1 MNSKKDIEQKKINVA
16 VLGATGVVGQ
26 VFLHLLAH
34 HPWFELS
41 LISGSVSRNGKTY
54 GDEVQWVLPVPMPE
68 TVENMKLEALH
79 VDMLKN
85 RGIKIIFS
93 ALPAD
98 VAKTV
103 EPELRE
109 NHFYVFSNA
118 SALRYETDVPILI
131 PEVNPQALQ
140 CIEEQGFPGK
150 GFVVTNANCSTT
162 GLAAA
167 LGPLRKFWIKEVFV
181 STYQSVSGA
190 GYPGLSALD
199 IMGNAIPYIPGEED
213 KMNREL
219 KKILQLEADIYAH
232 CVRIPVLFGHLETVW
247 LRFEDPVETDDILAA
262 WQTHEFK
269 LPRGARTP
277 YAAQTVCEDF
287 HSSPDDGACARLPQ
301 NENSYIT
308 KLPRGART
316 LYAAQTVCED
326 FHSFPGDGAY
336 ARLPQNENSYI
347 TKLNGPSLP
356 TLPRQPVVY
365 TDHEFFPQPK
375 MSFWGFPSG
384 MQVFTGRLRKEGDK
398 IGFTLLVN
406 NLVKGAAGGSV
417 ANAELFIHTYEHF
430 LKTGERQ

>member
-1 MNSKKDIEQKKINVA
+1 MNSKRDIEKKKINIA

-26 VFLHLLAH
+26 VFIHLLAH

-41 LISGSVSRNGKTY
+41 MISGSVSRNGKNY
-54 GDEVQWVLPVPMPE
+54 GDEVQWILPVPMPE
-68 TVENMKLEALH
+68 TVANMKLEPLH

-85 RGIKIIFS
+85 RKIKIIFS
-93 ALPAD
+93 ALPAN
-98 VAKTV
+98 VAETV

-118 SALRYETDVPILI
+118 SALRYEPGVPILI

-167 LGPLRKFWIKEVFV
+167 LEPLRKFWIKEVFV

-199 IMGNAIPYIPGEED
+199 IMGNTIPYIPGEEE
-213 KMNREL
+213 KMNLEL

-247 LRFEDPVETDDILAA
+247 LSFEDPIETDDILEA
-262 WQTHEFK
+262 WQSNEFK
-269 LPRGARTP
+269 L
-277 YAAQTVCEDF
+277 
-287 HSSPDDGACARLPQ
+287 
-301 NENSYIT
+301 
-308 KLPRGART
+308 
-316 LYAAQTVCED
+316 
-326 FHSFPGDGAY
+326 
-336 ARLPQNENSYI
+336 
-347 TKLNGPSLP
+347 NGLSLPSLP
-356 TLPRQPVVY
+356 QQPVRY
-365 TDHEFFPQPK
+365 MDHEFSPQSK

-417 ANAELFIHTYEHF
+417 ANAELFIHTYEQF
-430 LKTGERQ
+430 IK

>member
-1 MNSKKDIEQKKINVA
+1 MNNKRDIEKKKINIA

-26 VFLHLLAH
+26 VFIHLLSH
-34 HPWFELS
+34 HPWFELTM
-41 LISGSVSRNGKTY
+41 ISGSVSRNGKTY
-54 GDEVQWVLPVPMPE
+54 GHEVQWLLPVPMPE
-68 TVENMKLEALH
+68 IVENMKLEALH

-85 RGIKIIFS
+85 QEIKIIFS
-93 ALPAD
+93 ALPAN

-118 SALRYETDVPILI
+118 SALRYETGVPILI

-167 LGPLRKFWIKEVFV
+167 LGPLRKFCIKEVFV

-190 GYPGLSALD
+190 GYPGLPALD
-199 IMGNAIPYIPGEED
+199 IIGNTIPYIPEEEE
-213 KMNREL
+213 KMDMEL
-219 KKILQLEADIYAH
+219 KKILQFEADIYAH

-247 LRFEDPVETDDILAA
+247 LSFENPIETDDILEA
-262 WQTHEFK
+262 WQANEFK
-269 LPRGARTP
+269 L
-277 YAAQTVCEDF
+277 D
-287 HSSPDDGACARLPQ
+287 
-301 NENSYIT
+301 
-308 KLPRGART
+308 
-316 LYAAQTVCED
+316 
-326 FHSFPGDGAY
+326 
-336 ARLPQNENSYI
+336 
-347 TKLNGPSLP
+347 GPSLP
-356 TLPRQPVVY
+356 SLPQQPVVY
-365 TDHEFFPQPK
+365 MNHEFFPQSR

-406 NLVKGAAGGSV
+406 NLVKGAAGGSI
-417 ANAELFIHTYEHF
+417 ANAELFIHNYEQF
-430 LKTGERQ
+430 FK

>member
-1 MNSKKDIEQKKINVA
+1 MNNKKDIEQKKINVA

-26 VFLHLLAH
+26 VFLHLLTH

-41 LISGSVSRNGKTY
+41 MISGSVLRNGKTY
-54 GDEVQWVLPVPMPE
+54 GDEVQWVLPAPMPE
-68 TVENMKLEALH
+68 AVENMKLEALH

-85 RGIKIIFS
+85 REIKIIFS
-93 ALPAD
+93 ALPAN

-118 SALRYETDVPILI
+118 SALRNETGVPILI

-150 GFVVTNANCSTT
+150 GFVVANANCSTT
-162 GLAAA
+162 GLATA
-167 LGPLRKFWIKEVFV
+167 LGPLRKFCIKEVFV

-199 IMGNAIPYIPGEED
+199 IMGNAIPFIPGEEE
-213 KMNREL
+213 KMKLEL
-219 KKILQLEADIYAH
+219 KKILQLEVDIYAH

-247 LRFEDPVETDDILAA
+247 LSFTDPIETDDILEA
-262 WQTHEFK
+262 WQSNEFK
-269 LPRGARTP
+269 
-277 YAAQTVCEDF
+277 
-287 HSSPDDGACARLPQ
+287 S
-301 NENSYIT
+301 NST
-308 KLPRGART
+308 
-316 LYAAQTVCED
+316 
-326 FHSFPGDGAY
+326 
-336 ARLPQNENSYI
+336 
-347 TKLNGPSLP
+347 SLP
-356 TLPRQPVVY
+356 SLPRQPVVY
-365 TDHEFFPQPK
+365 MDHEFFPQSK

-384 MQVFTGRLRKEGDK
+384 MQVFAGRLRKEGDK

-417 ANAELFIHTYEHF
+417 ANAELFTHTYEHF
-430 LKTGERQ
+430 FKTGERQ